1 MISIKTRF
9 LRASLWMALGAL
21 AYNLHL
27 LIGSN
32 SKLMESVYSRRIF
45 PALRYIWDFT
55 FGLSPIPLIYLFTGC
70 LLIWFMIW
78 LWKGWKRKTSRE
90 KASWWRRVAFF
101 CLGLAQALGAL
112 VFLFYLFWG
121 FNYNRVRIE
130 ETLKL
135 EVIPLG
141 SEAIRAE
148 AEWAVD
154 MAAEA
159 RKAILS
165 AEDTALNA
173 GIIPKNLESIIRQG
187 LTEVLR
193 SMNYPIPG
201 RVRGRLLWPPV
212 VLMGFGGSGIYIPFV
227 FEGYTSSGLLPIS
240 RPFNMAHEMSHSFG
254 FTDEGSCNFLA
265 WLACEATQV
274 PAVQYSGRLVYW
286 TYIAREFRRTFP
298 GEYRKI
304 WSGLPPGM
312 MADLR
317 ALAENWRKY
326 EGRVSRVSEK
336 VYSEYLKSQG
346 ITEGIQSYNRLILL
360 VSAWKNKNRTP

>member
-9 LRASLWMALGAL
+9 LRASVWMALGAL
-21 AYNLHL
+21 AYTLHL

-32 SKLMESVYSRRIF
+32 SKLVESVYSRRIF
-45 PALRYIWDFT
+45 PALRYLWDFT
-55 FGLSPIPLIYLFTGC
+55 FGLSPIPLIYLFISG

-78 LWKGWKRKTSRE
+78 IWKEWKRKKSR
-90 KASWWRRVAFF
+90 KKTSWWHRVAFF
-101 CLGLAQALGAL
+101 FLGMVQTLGAL
-112 VFLFYLFWG
+112 VFLFYLIWG

-148 AEWAVD
+148 AEWAIE

-159 RKAILS
+159 RKAIPGV
-165 AEDTALNA
+165 EDTALNA
-173 GIIPKNLESIIRQG
+173 ELIPKNLESIIRRG

-193 SMNYPIPG
+193 SMDYPTPG

-240 RPFNMAHEMSHSFG
+240 HPFNMAHEMSHSFG

-274 PAVQYSGRLVYW
+274 PVVQYSGRLVYW
-286 TYIAREFRRTFP
+286 NYIAREFRRAFP
-298 GEYRKI
+298 GEYGKI
-304 WSGLPPGM
+304 WSSLPPGM

-317 ALAENWRKY
+317 ASAENWRKY
-326 EGRVSRVSEK
+326 EGRLSRVSEK

-360 VSAWKNKNRTP
+360 VSAWKNKNRIP

>member
-1 MISIKTRF
+1 MSIKTRF
-9 LRASLWMALGAL
+9 LRASVWMGLGAF
-21 AYNLHL
+21 AYILHI

-55 FGLSPIPLIYLFTGC
+55 FGLSPIPLIYLFTGG
-70 LLIWFMIW
+70 LLICFMIW

-90 KASWWRRVAFF
+90 KVSWWRRVAFF
-101 CLGLAQALGAL
+101 CLSMSQALGAL

-135 EVIPLG
+135 KVIPLG

-148 AEWAVD
+148 AKWAVD
-154 MAAEA
+154 MTAEA
-159 RKAILS
+159 REAIPG

-173 GIIPKNLESIIRQG
+173 EIIPKNLESIIRRG

-193 SMNYPIPG
+193 SMDYSTPG
-201 RVRGRLLWPPV
+201 RVRGRLLWPPI

-227 FEGYTSSGLLPIS
+227 FEGYTSSGLHPVS

-286 TYIAREFRRTFP
+286 TYIAREFRRAFP

-304 WSGLPPGM
+304 LSDLPPGVI
-312 MADLR
+312 ADLR
-317 ALAENWRKY
+317 ASAEIWQKY
-326 EGRVSRVSEK
+326 EGRLSRVSEK
-336 VYSEYLKSQG
+336 VYSGYLKSQG